1 MSKAVTFDKNL
12 SKTRK
17 KRDSEFWL
25 RTIVV
30 TVLILANIVFLII
43 PVIIALVGSFHQWN
57 PLKGQFNFLGF
68 DNYANIFQSGLFW
81 KSMWNTTI
89 FTAFAVVFRIAIGL
103 ALAYAIYSKLIK
115 HKSVYRTLFYMP
127 TVTPLV
133 AVAFVWKFMY
143 NPQIGIVN
151 QVLGTDINWLLDSST
166 ALGSIIA
173 MTIWK
178 DFGYAVILF
187 LAGLYSLPKDC
198 FEAASIDGAR
208 ADQVFLHI
216 TLPLLKPTMLFVVI
230 TSMISYLQT
239 YIPVMVMT
247 KGGPGTETYLAS
259 YIIFDQAFI
268 KYNFGYASAL
278 SFIIFA
284 VIAILTAASF
294 KVTADKA

>member
-1 MSKAVTFDKNL
+1 MVNSALK
-12 SKTRK
+12 K
-17 KRDSEFWL
+17 KRGSETWL
-25 RTIVV
+25 RNIVV
-30 TVLILANIVFLII
+30 TTLVLANILFLVI
-43 PVIIALVGSFHQWN
+43 PVIIAFIGSFHEWN
-57 PLKGQFNFLGF
+57 PLKNQFNFLGIA
-68 DNYANIFQSGLFW
+68 NYFEIFTSDLFW
-81 KSMWNTTI
+81 KSMANTGI
-89 FTAFAVVFRIAIGL
+89 FTAFVVVFRILLGL
-103 ALAYAIYSKLIK
+103 ALAYVIYSKLIK
-115 HKSVYRTLFYMP
+115 HKSFYRTLFYMP

-151 QVLGTDINWLLDSST
+151 QVLGTDINWLLNSDT
-166 ALGSIIA
+166 ALGSIIV

-187 LAGLYSLPKDC
+187 LGGLYSLPKDC
-198 FEAASIDGAR
+198 FEAAQIDGAR
-208 ADQVFLHI
+208 ADQVFRHI

-259 YIIFDQAFI
+259 YIIYDQAFI

-278 SFIIFA
+278 SFVIFL
-284 VIAILTAASF
+284 VIGILTACSF
-294 KVTADKA
+294 KMMRDKNS